1 MGESLTTIKRVQADE
16 MDAFKRIRLEALRA
30 EPSSFASSYEDW
42 EGLSDEEWRQRLAD
56 PVFIVFQDGEP
67 VGITGLLRQ
76 RPSKLT
82 HRATIVMVYL
92 RQNLRGTGL
101 AGILLGAVADYA
113 RDIGIRQLELTVSAE
128 NPAAI
133 HFYRREGFSE
143 FGRIPGGTVRG
154 GREVDDVLM
163 VRRLVE

>member
-1 MGESLTTIKRVQADE
+1 MAESLTTIRCIQADE
-16 MDAFKRIRLEALRA
+16 VEAFRRIRLEALRA

-56 PVFIVFQDGEP
+56 PVFIAFRDSEP
-67 VGITGLLRQ
+67 VGISGLLRQ
-76 RPSKLT
+76 RPSRMV
-82 HRATIVMVYL
+82 HRATIIMVYV

-101 AGILLGAVADYA
+101 AGILLGAVADHA
-113 RDIGIRQLELTVSAE
+113 RDIGIRQLELSVSAE

-133 HFYRREGFSE
+133 RFYRKQGFSE
-143 FGRIPGGTVRG
+143 FGRIPGGTLRD

-163 VRRLVE
+163 VRRLTE

>member
-1 MGESLTTIKRVQADE
+1 MAESLTTIRRVQADE
-16 MDAFKRIRLEALRA
+16 VDAFKRIRLEALRA

-42 EGLSDEEWRQRLAD
+42 EGLSDEEWRQRLTEA
-56 PVFIVFQDGEP
+56 VFIVFRDGEP

-82 HRATIVMVYL
+82 HRATIVMVYI

-101 AGILLGAVADYA
+101 AATLLRTVADHA
-113 RDIGIRQLELTVSAE
+113 RDTGIRQLELTVSAE

-133 HFYRREGFSE
+133 RFYRKEGFSE
-143 FGRIPGGTVRG
+143 FGRVPGGTLRD

-163 VRRLVE
+163 ARRLVK

>member
-1 MGESLTTIKRVQADE
+1 MADSLITIRRVQADE
-16 MDAFKRIRLEALRA
+16 IDAFKRIRLEALRA
-30 EPSSFASSYEDW
+30 EPASFASSYEDW
-42 EGLSDEEWRQRLAD
+42 VGLSDEEWRQRLAD
-56 PVFIVFQDGEP
+56 PVFIVFRDGEA

-101 AGILLGAVADYA
+101 AAMLLRAVADHA
-113 RDIGIRQLELTVSAE
+113 HDIGIRQLELTVSAE

-133 HFYRREGFSE
+133 HFYRKEGFSE
-143 FGRIPGGTVRG
+143 FGRVPGGTVRD

-163 VRRLVE
+163 ARRLVE